1 RPTGGW
7 GWARPPHPPRQQRDC
22 SEPIMSMTRILY
34 GSDFHG
40 SDAVFRKFLA
50 AGIQYKA
57 NALMVG
63 GDVTGKAMIP
73 VIHQGGGRYEADL
86 FGEEKR
92 AANADELQ
100 AVQKAVSQV
109 GFYPIVLEKDE
120 AEEMEGDPAKMGARF
135 EQEMCQRVREWM
147 RLAEEKLTPLRM
159 TLYFMAGN
167 DDLESIDKVI
177 EEFTSVRN
185 PDTRHYEM
193 EGGYEVVGLSNAN
206 LTPWLCA
213 RDVDEDVL
221 TRKLDEL
228 AGMLQKP
235 EHAIAML
242 HVPPYASG
250 LDACPELD
258 KNLKIITQGGQVVM
272 KSAGSPAVKAF
283 IEKVQPMLS
292 LHGHIHESP
301 GHVRSGRTLMIN
313 AGSEYA
319 EGIMKAAIINLENRK
334 VKGHMLIS
342 A

>member
-1 RPTGGW
+1 
-7 GWARPPHPPRQQRDC
+7 
-22 SEPIMSMTRILY
+22 MSMTRLLY

-50 AGIQYKA
+50 SGIQYKA

-73 VIHQGGGRYEADL
+73 VIHQGGGRYEAEL
-86 FGEEKR
+86 FGEAKK
-92 AANADELQ
+92 AATPDALEGLR
-100 AVQKAVSQV
+100 KSISQV

-120 AEEMEGDPAKMGARF
+120 AEELEGDSAKMGARF
-135 EQEMCQRVREWM
+135 EHEMCQRVREWM
-147 RLAEEKLTPLRM
+147 QLAEEKLTPLKM

-167 DDLESIDKVI
+167 DDLESIDRVI
-177 EEFTSVRN
+177 EEFKTIRN
-185 PDTRHYEM
+185 PDMRRLEL

-213 RDVDEDVL
+213 RDVAEDVL

-228 AGMLQKP
+228 AGMIQKP
-235 EHAIAML
+235 EHTIAML

-250 LDACPELD
+250 LDTCPELD
-258 KNLKIITQGGQVVM
+258 DKLKIITQGGQVVM
-272 KSAGSPAVKAF
+272 KSAGSPAVRAF

-301 GHVRSGRTLMIN
+301 GHVRSRRTLMIN

-319 EGIMKAAIINLENRK
+319 EGIMKAAIVNLENGK